1 MLTRPL
7 VLLGSRPPLRS
18 ALQRSAAR
26 PFRCMSGRGTVAVP
40 IAAAILGRAVPI
52 GAIFARAV
60 AIAAT
65 AFGWS
70 WANCGTRYDR
80 LIISTLD
87 FSADPGLQAGAEGT
101 ITITGTTD
109 LHVPLITGAWQIRL
123 YELGQ
128 AHQLNYTDFGDLTSA
143 LHFTDPLNT
152 TFVMNVGFTLQPI
165 IAGSGNNF
173 TAALS
178 ADDQAKGEYLCAEIN
193 YALN

>member
-1 MLTRPL
+1 MCAFSTSCVE
-7 VLLGSRPPLRS
+7 VL
-18 ALQRSAAR
+18 A
-26 PFRCMSGRGTVAVP
+26 GTGTGTASCGCPVAFFYF
-40 IAAAILGRAVPI
+40 LGRVTPCFCWI
-52 GAIFARAV
+52 ARHV
-60 AIAAT
+60 CPPGPSPSWLFIVGV